1 MLIPL
6 SWLKEYVDIN
16 VTPQELQNKLFD
28 CGFEVETL
36 TELGADI
43 SGVVVG
49 EVKECVPVPGTHLH
63 VCQVDCGAHGTFQ
76 ICCGADNVQAGGKY
90 PVAMVGATV
99 YATAKDHVTIEGIMK
114 IKKGKLRGNESFGML
129 CSGVEIGLNEDL
141 YPGADY
147 CGLLVLPKDAENGA
161 DVKPI
166 VGLDDWM
173 YDISIT
179 ANRPD
184 CQSVLGIAREVA
196 AALGQPLKMPAL
208 DYTADD
214 TVLEPF
220 SVTVEAPELCPRY
233 IAHYVRDI
241 KMGASPAWMRRR
253 LALVGIHSISNIVD
267 ITNYVLK
274 EFGQP
279 MHAFDLRNLEGNA
292 ICVRRANEGEPI
304 VTLDEKEFTLNPAN
318 LVICDG
324 VKPVALAGIMGGL
337 NSEIKPDTAD
347 VVFEA
352 AKFARDNVRRT
363 ARALGQHSDSSARF
377 EKGLDEYT
385 TQLGMQRALHLIEEL
400 GCGIVTS
407 SHFEVSAGNST
418 TRRALTVS
426 IASMNALLGITIPND
441 DILRIMTNLDFMPQI
456 NGDAL
461 TVQVPPYREDIENAP
476 DIAEEL
482 IRMYGY
488 DHIKPTFLAA
498 AQVTPGGRNE
508 QQRNLLKL
516 KRSLCAQG
524 CYETIHYSFCSPK
537 DFDLIRL
544 PEDDPRRKA
553 IRIRNPISEELS
565 VMRTMLTPSLLNS
578 VVRNIRRGNDHGRL
592 FEVAKTFISDTVPPV
607 EPPQE
612 KEALAIALFGSEMDF
627 FTGKAVLEALADSF
641 RLTFTYKKPKCAAD
655 YPFLH
660 PGMTAEVFLGD
671 VKLGFVGMLAHDL
684 CDSLIPEH
692 DAFLCELSLD
702 LLMPALSTEYR
713 YAPLPKYPV
722 VQRDLALVVDDTV
735 LCGDLTAAMHKA
747 CAKLG
752 DVKLFDVYRGIQID
766 EGKQSMAFSL
776 TFVPEA
782 HAFSDEEI
790 DKFMETILRKLGKQ
804 FDATLR

>member
-6 SWLKEYVDIN
+6 SWLKEYVEIN
-16 VTPQELQNKLFD
+16 VTPQELENKLFD

-49 EVKECVPVPGTHLH
+49 EVKECEPVPDTHLH

-76 ICCGADNVQAGGKY
+76 ICCGADNVEVGGKY

-99 YATAKDHVTIEGIMK
+99 YATAKDHVTVEGVMK
-114 IKKGKLRGNESFGML
+114 IKKGKLRGIESFGML

-147 CGLLVLPKDAENGA
+147 CGLLVLPADAENGA

-208 DYTADD
+208 DYTPDD
-214 TVLEPF
+214 TRLEPF
-220 SVTVEAPELCPRY
+220 AVTVEAEDLCTRY

-241 KMGASPAWMRRR
+241 RMGQSPAWMRRR
-253 LALVGIHSISNIVD
+253 LALVGIRSISNIVD

-292 ICVRRANEGEPI
+292 ICVRRAKEGEPI
-304 VTLDEKEFTLNPAN
+304 VTLDEKEFKLNPAN

-347 VVFEA
+347 IVFEA

-385 TQLGMQRALHLIEEL
+385 TQLGMRRALHLIEEL
-400 GCGIVTS
+400 GCGVVTA
-407 SHFEVSAGNST
+407 SHFEASAGNSVE
-418 TRRALTVS
+418 RRPLAVS
-426 IASMNALLGITIPND
+426 IASMNALLGIAIPND
-441 DILRIMTNLDFMPQI
+441 DILRIMTNLDFMPEI
-456 NGDAL
+456 DGDTL
-461 TVQVPPYREDIENAP
+461 KVQVPPYREDIENAP

-488 DHIKPTFLAA
+488 DHIQPTFLAA
-498 AQVTPGGRNE
+498 AQVTAGGRNE

-516 KRSLCAQG
+516 KESLCAQG

-544 PEDDPRRKA
+544 PEDAPQRKA
-553 IRIRNPISEELS
+553 IRIRNPISEDLS
-565 VMRTMLTPSLLNS
+565 VMRTMLTPSMLNS
-578 VVRNIRRGNDHGRL
+578 VVRNIRRGNDCGRL
-592 FEVAKTFISDTVPPV
+592 FEVAKTFISDTIPPV
-607 EPPQE
+607 APPQE
-612 KEALAIALFGSEMDF
+612 KEALAIALFGSKMDF
-627 FTGKAVLEALADSF
+627 FAGKAVLEALADSF
-641 RLTFTYKKPKCAAD
+641 RLTFTYKKPAD
-655 YPFLH
+655 PAEYPFLH

-671 VKLGFVGMLAHDL
+671 VKIGYVGMLAHDL

-692 DAFLCELSLD
+692 AACLSELSLD
-702 LLMPALSTEYR
+702 LLMPALSAQYR
-713 YAPLPKYPV
+713 FAPLPKYPV
-722 VQRDLALVVDDTV
+722 VQRDLALLVEDTV
-735 LCGDLTAAMHKA
+735 LCGDLTAAMQAA
-747 CAKLG
+747 CAKLS
-752 DVKLFDVYRGIQID
+752 DVRLFDVYRGEQI
-766 EGKQSMAFSL
+766 EKGKQSMAFSL
-776 TFVPEA
+776 TFTPDD
-782 HAFSDEEI
+782 HAFNDEEI
-790 DKFMETILRKLGKQ
+790 DRFVATVLKKLNKQ
-804 FDATLR
+804 FGVTQR

>member
-16 VTPQELQNKLFD
+16 VTPQQLQDKLFD

-43 SGVVVG
+43 SGVIVG
-49 EVKECVPVPGTHLH
+49 EVKECEPVPDTHLH
-63 VCQVDCGAHGTFQ
+63 VCQVDCGAQGMFQ
-76 ICCGADNVQAGGKY
+76 ICCGADNVKVGGKY

-99 YATAKDHVTIEGIMK
+99 YATAKDHVTVEGVMK
-114 IKKGKLRGNESFGML
+114 IKKGKLKGIESAGML

-147 CGLLVLPKDAENGA
+147 CGLLVLPADAENGA

-196 AALGQPLKMPAL
+196 ATLGQPLKMPAL
-208 DYTADD
+208 DFTPDAS
-214 TVLEPF
+214 TLTPF

-233 IAHYVRDI
+233 IAHYVRDV
-241 KMGASPAWMRRR
+241 KMGTSPAWMRRR
-253 LALVGIHSISNIVD
+253 LALVGIRSISNIVD

-274 EFGQP
+274 ELGQP

-292 ICVRRANEGEPI
+292 ICVRRAVEGEPI
-304 VTLDEKEFTLNPAN
+304 VTLDEKEFKLHPAN

-324 VKPVALAGIMGGL
+324 RKPVALAGIMGGL

-363 ARALGQHSDSSARF
+363 ARGLGQHSDSSARF

-400 GCGIVTS
+400 GCGVVTA
-407 SHFEVSAGNST
+407 SHFEVSAGNAT
-418 TRRALTVS
+418 DRRPLAVS
-426 IASMNALLGITIPND
+426 IAKMNALLGITIPET
-441 DILRIMTNLDFMPQI
+441 DILRIMTNLDFQPVI
-456 NGDAL
+456 EGDTL
-461 TVQVPPYREDIENAP
+461 RVQVPPYREDIENAP

-488 DHIKPTFLAA
+488 HHIKPTFLAA
-498 AQVTPGGRNE
+498 AQVTPGGRNDK
-508 QQRNLLKL
+508 QRNLLKL
-516 KRSLCAQG
+516 KQVLCAQG
-524 CYETIHYSFCSPK
+524 CYEAVHYSFCSPK
-537 DFDLIRL
+537 DFDMLRL
-544 PEDDPRRKA
+544 PEDAPQRKA
-553 IRIRNPISEELS
+553 IRIRNPISEDLS
-565 VMRTMLTPSLLNS
+565 VMRTMLTPSMLNA
-578 VVRNIRRGNDHGRL
+578 VVRNIRRGNDSGRL
-592 FEVAKTFISDTVPPV
+592 FEVAKTFHADTIPPTAQP
-607 EPPQE
+607 EE
-612 KEALAIALFGSEMDF
+612 KDTLAMALFGSRMDF
-627 FTGKAVLEALADSF
+627 FQGKAVLEALADSF
-641 RLTFTYKKPKCAAD
+641 RLTFTYKKPENAAE

-684 CDSLIPEH
+684 ADSLIPEH
-692 DAFLCELSLD
+692 AACLCEISLD
-702 LLMPALSTEYR
+702 LLMPVLHCEYHFR
-713 YAPLPKYPV
+713 PLPKFPTV
-722 VQRDLALVVDDTV
+722 RRDLALLVEDTV
-735 LCGDLTAAMHKA
+735 ICGDLINAMQNACKA
-747 CAKLG
+747 LG
-752 DVKLFDVYRGIQID
+752 DVTLFDVYRGEQI
-766 EGKQSMAFSL
+766 EKGKQSMAFAL
-776 TFVPEA
+776 TFTPDD
-782 HAFSDEEI
+782 HAFTDSEI
-790 DKFMETILRKLGKQ
+790 DKFVATILKKLSKQ
-804 FDATLR
+804 FEITQR